1 MIIKFFENNKK
12 DLSSFKYFL
21 LYGKNKGLIEETI
34 QKDFKKFLPKNT
46 YKYDEN
52 EILNDLDNFR
62 ENIFNKSFF
71 DNDKLVII
79 QRVSDKI
86 LKVIEELK
94 EKEVEDVAII
104 LISDQLEKKSK
115 LRAFFEKDKKTICIA
130 FYEDTNQTLSFI
142 VQNFLKKLNINLS
155 QQNINV
161 IVGRAKGDRASLNN
175 ELMKLESYA
184 MNKSNINVDDIL
196 KLTNLAEN
204 YDAAEL
210 VENSLAQ
217 NQKQTLHIL
226 NENNFSNEDCIMI
239 IRIYLNK
246 LKRLLKIISDM
257 KTNND
262 VNQVIMNYRPPI
274 FWKEKDFVKKQVKIW
289 SYENISELISK
300 TNLLEL
306 QLKKN
311 PTISIYLL
319 TNFILEKTLNVNN

>member
-1 MIIKFFENNKK
+1 MIIKFFETKKK

-262 VNQVIMNYRPPI
+262 VNQVIMHYRPPI

-289 SYENISELISK
+289 NYENISELISK

>member
-1 MIIKFFENNKK
+1 MIIKFFETKKK
-12 DLSSFKYFL
+12 DLSSYKFFL

-34 QKDFKKFLPKNT
+34 QKDLKKFLPKNT

-52 EILNDLDNFR
+52 EILNNLDNFR

-86 LKVIEELK
+86 LKIIEELK

-115 LRAFFEKDKKTICIA
+115 LRTFFEKDKKTICIP

-175 ELMKLESYA
+175 ELMKLENYA
-184 MNKSNINVDDIL
+184 MDKPSINLDDIL
-196 KLTNLAEN
+196 KLTNLA
-204 YDAAEL
+204 
-210 VENSLAQ
+210 
-217 NQKQTLHIL
+217 
-226 NENNFSNEDCIMI
+226 
-239 IRIYLNK
+239 
-246 LKRLLKIISDM
+246 
-257 KTNND
+257 
-262 VNQVIMNYRPPI
+262 
-274 FWKEKDFVKKQVKIW
+274 
-289 SYENISELISK
+289 
-300 TNLLEL
+300 
-306 QLKKN
+306 
-311 PTISIYLL
+311 
-319 TNFILEKTLNVNN
+319 

>member
-1 MIIKFFENNKK
+1 MIVKFFETKKK
-12 DLSSFKYFL
+12 DLSSYKYFL

-34 QKDFKKFLPKNT
+34 QKDLKKFLPKNT

-52 EILNDLDNFR
+52 EILNNPDNFK

-71 DNDKLVII
+71 ENDKLIII
-79 QRVSDKI
+79 QRASDKI
-86 LKVIEELK
+86 LKIIEELK
-94 EKEVEDVAII
+94 EKEIEDVAII

-130 FYEDTNQTLSFI
+130 FFEDTNQTLSFI

-246 LKRLLKIISDM
+246 LKRLLKILSDI
-257 KTNND
+257 KTNDD
-262 VNQVIMNYRPPI
+262 VNQAIMNYRPPI

-289 SYENISELISK
+289 KHENISELISK

-319 TNFILEKTLNVNN
+319 TNFILEKTLNINN

>member
-1 MIIKFFENNKK
+1 MIIKFFETNKK
-12 DLSSFKYFL
+12 DLSSYKFFL
-21 LYGKNKGLIEETI
+21 LYGKNKGLIEEII
-34 QKDFKKFLPKNT
+34 QKDLKKFLPQNT

-52 EILNDLDNFR
+52 EILNNLDNFK

-115 LRAFFEKDKKTICIA
+115 LRTFFEKDKKTICIA
-130 FYEDTNQTLSFI
+130 FFEDTNQTLSFI

-262 VNQVIMNYRPPI
+262 VNQVIMHYRPPI

-289 SYENISELISK
+289 NYENISELISK

>member
-1 MIIKFFENNKK
+1 MIIKFFETKKK
-12 DLSSFKYFL
+12 DLSSYKFFL

-34 QKDFKKFLPKNT
+34 QKDLKKFLPKNT

-52 EILNDLDNFR
+52 EILNNPDNFK

-71 DNDKLVII
+71 ENDKLIII
-79 QRVSDKI
+79 QRASDKI
-86 LKVIEELK
+86 LKIIEELK
-94 EKEVEDVAII
+94 EKEIEDVAII

-274 FWKEKDFVKKQVKIW
+274 FWKEKDFVKRQVKIW
-289 SYENISELISK
+289 NYENISELISK

>member
-1 MIIKFFENNKK
+1 MIIKFFETKKK
-12 DLSSFKYFL
+12 DLSSYKFFL

-34 QKDFKKFLPKNT
+34 QKDLKKFLPKNT

-52 EILNDLDNFR
+52 EILNNLDNFR

-86 LKVIEELK
+86 LKIIEELK

-115 LRAFFEKDKKTICIA
+115 LRTFFEKDKKTICIP

-175 ELMKLESYA
+175 ELMKLENYA
-184 MNKSNINVDDIL
+184 MDKSNINLDDIL

-204 YDAAEL
+204 YDASEL

-246 LKRLLKIISDM
+246 LKRLLKIMSHI
-257 KTNND
+257 KTND
-262 VNQVIMNYRPPI
+262 DINQAIMNYRPPI

-289 SYENISELISK
+289 KYENIAELISK

-319 TNFILEKTLNVNN
+319 TNFILEKTLNINN

>member
-1 MIIKFFENNKK
+1 MIIKFFETKKK
-12 DLSSFKYFL
+12 DLSSYKFFL

-34 QKDFKKFLPKNT
+34 QKDLKKFLPKNT

-52 EILNDLDNFR
+52 EILNNLDNFR

-86 LKVIEELK
+86 LKIIEELK

-115 LRAFFEKDKKTICIA
+115 LRTFFEKDKKTICIP

-175 ELMKLESYA
+175 ELMKLENYA
-184 MNKSNINVDDIL
+184 MDKSSINLDDIL

-204 YDAAEL
+204 YDASEL

-246 LKRLLKIISDM
+246 LKRLLKIMSHI
-257 KTNND
+257 KTND
-262 VNQVIMNYRPPI
+262 DINQAIMNYRPPI

-289 SYENISELISK
+289 KYENIAELISK

-319 TNFILEKTLNVNN
+319 TNFILEKTLNINN